1 MPGLFPWENNGL
13 KGIEG
18 EAGAEASRRK
28 GRCDALGGFVSM
40 AGNVSTEYDR
50 KCLILS
56 NEIDCC
62 VEFFG
67 IE

>member
-1 MPGLFPWENNGL
+1 MPGLFPMG
-13 KGIEG
+13 KQRFEG
-18 EAGAEASRRK
+18 HRGEGGAEASRRK
-28 GRCDALGGFVSM
+28 GRGDALGGFVSM

-50 KCLILS
+50 KCRILS